1 VYNDI
6 HSIEVH
12 IKVYFTDDT
21 NSGDQELETIT
32 GMDQYHVYEL
42 MVGFSQ
48 IDWSKY
54 ADKTVEKYEI
64 WLEDNAG
71 NVQSQTR
78 TFIIDTKTYR
88 HERIFMFRN
97 SLGSMDT
104 FRATGRKTQLNE
116 YERLLLEKND
126 KDFSLQEVYQVLENQ
141 TFSINSGWIS
151 RETKNWLRELFLSR
165 KEIYEI
171 VDGCKFPIVVTNEK
185 NELFDDDTYLYDVKI
200 DYKYAFRDPYFSGEI
215 LTQAL
220 LAENGQVL
228 KSEDGQSLYA

>member
-1 VYNDI
+1 
-6 HSIEVH
+6 
-12 IKVYFTDDT
+12 
-21 NSGDQELETIT
+21 
-32 GMDQYHVYEL
+32 
-42 MVGFSQ
+42 
-48 IDWSKY
+48 
-54 ADKTVEKYEI
+54 
-64 WLEDNAG
+64 
-71 NVQSQTR
+71 
-78 TFIIDTKTYR
+78 
-88 HERIFMFRN
+88 
-97 SLGSMDT
+97 
-104 FRATGRKTQLNE
+104 
-116 YERLLLEKND
+116 
-126 KDFSLQEVYQVLENQ
+126 LENQ